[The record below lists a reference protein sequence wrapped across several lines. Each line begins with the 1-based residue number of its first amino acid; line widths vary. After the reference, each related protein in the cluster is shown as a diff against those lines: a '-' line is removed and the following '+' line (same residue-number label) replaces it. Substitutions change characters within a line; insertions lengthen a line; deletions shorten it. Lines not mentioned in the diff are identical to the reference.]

1 MTTENINGHAATST
15 DADGFLQTETPIVD
29 APRVETPDVAPNV
42 EAQGPKKRGRKS
54 NAEKARIA
62 AEAIEAGGE
71 APKQTAAPK
80 ARKKA
85 AYSDADIGVM
95 AKQLVGL
102 HHIGAMMT
110 GMQELIISEQEATM
124 LSAAIVN
131 VSQQY
136 DLAIDGKT
144 GAMIQILGTA
154 AMIYVPRV
162 MSISQKAKARKANV
176 PTFEPAPN

>member
-1 MTTENINGHAATST
+1 MTTENLNGKT
-15 DADGFLQTETPIVD
+15 DENGFLQTDAPIVD
-29 APRVETPDVAPNV
+29 AQSVESPPTAPYS
-42 EAQGPKKRGRKS
+42 EAPGPKKRGRKS
-54 NAEKARIA
+54 NAEKARMA

-71 APKQTAAPK
+71 PPKSTGAKPRA
-80 ARKKA
+80 KKA
-85 AYSDADIGVM
+85 SYSDADIGAM

-110 GMQELIISEQEATM
+110 GMSELVISEQEAVM
-124 LSAAIVN
+124 LSSAIVN

-162 MSISQKAKARKANV
+162 LSISAKAKARKAAQNV
-176 PTFEPAPN
+176 QTFEPAPN